1 MLRIPVGVFGHSQGG
16 WVVVEAGSRGV
27 PLAFVVSSSGPGVT
41 PAEQERYSLL
51 MSLTRAGV
59 EHAEIDRALKH
70 LDEVVELA
78 RSRVPFEEVHKR
90 IPESSW
96 PSAYDSD
103 QPGLW
108 DFLVDICDYDPA
120 PALKRIQA
128 PVLALFGAGDT
139 IVPVDESVAIFR
151 KAVQPDLLTVT
162 VFPGADHRVQVGD
175 PPRLAD
181 GYLETLSS
189 FVTAAS
195 ATRLHR

>member
-1 MLRIPVGVFGHSQGG
+1 M
-16 WVVVEAGSRGV
+16 VEAGSRGV

-51 MSLTRAGV
+51 TSLTRQGT
-59 EHAEIDRALKH
+59 EQAEIDQALGD
-70 LDEVVELA
+70 LDELVAMA
-78 RSRVPFEEVHKR
+78 RERVTVEEVRNR
-90 IPESSW
+90 IPPSRW
-96 PSAYDSD
+96 PTAYDSD
-103 QPGLW
+103 EAGLW
-108 DFLVDICDYDPA
+108 DFLVEICDYDPA
-120 PALKRIQA
+120 PAMERIQA

-139 IVPVDESVAIFR
+139 IVPVEESVAIFR
-151 KAVQPDLLTVT
+151 KAVQPDLLTVA

-195 ATRLHR
+195 APR